1 MIFMLMKVEDVEKKK
16 EKEPA
21 LAKLVDMENV
31 EINKTNV
38 RLFDEAFISPN
49 EEVQVGQIFV

>member
-1 MIFMLMKVEDVEKKK
+1 MNK
-16 EKEPA
+16 EKETT
-21 LAKLVDMENV
+21 AKLVDMESV

-49 EEVQVGQIFV
+49 EEVQVLIKERNV

>member
-1 MIFMLMKVEDVEKKK
+1 MKVEDVEKKK

-21 LAKLVDMENV
+21 IAKLVDMEKV